1 VEGIR
6 VGEESVLVT
15 GGAGYIGAHTAKALA
30 EKGFRP
36 VVFDDLSLGW
46 REAVR
51 WGELIEGD
59 VRDGA
64 VLERAMRDC
73 AVSAVVHFAGLIE
86 VGRSVERPDLFFDV
100 NVEGVRRVLNA
111 MRAVGVRRLVFSSSA
126 GVYGAS
132 GLGAPGESIPE
143 TAPKD
148 PMSPYAQTKLAGE
161 MMIGAYCAAFG
172 MTGVALR
179 YFNAAGSDPGGLIGE
194 AHHPETHLI
203 PLAAD
208 AALGRR
214 AALTVYGTDYPTPDG
229 SCIRDYVHVS
239 DLARA
244 HIAALELAMPDGA
257 FEAMNIGSGR
267 GYSVLE
273 VIDAVSRA
281 AGRAVPHSFGPRR
294 AGDPPSLV
302 ADPGQAMRRLN
313 WTPQNSSLD
322 EIVRD
327 AVAWRRAP
335 AYGELASAG
344 G

>member
-1 VEGIR
+1 MGDV
-6 VGEESVLVT
+6 SVLVT

-30 EKGFRP
+30 EQGFRP
-36 VVFDDLSLGW
+36 IVFDDLSLGW

-51 WGELIEGD
+51 WGELVEGD
-59 VRDGA
+59 IRDGA
-64 VLERAMRDC
+64 LLERVLRDR

-86 VGRSVERPDLFFDV
+86 VGRSVERPDLFYEV
-100 NVEGVRRVLNA
+100 NVEGTRRLLNA
-111 MRAVGVRRLVFSSSA
+111 MRAMGVRRLVFSSSA

-132 GLGAPGESIPE
+132 GLGRPGESIPE

-148 PMSPYAQTKLAGE
+148 PASPYGQTKLAGE
-161 MMIGAYCAAFG
+161 MMISAYCAAFG

-214 AALTVYGTDYPTPDG
+214 GALTVFGTDYPTPDG

-239 DLARA
+239 DLAEA
-244 HIAALELAMPDGA
+244 HVAALRLSMPEGA
-257 FEAMNIGSGR
+257 FEALNVGAGR

-281 AGRAVPHSFGPRR
+281 VGRAVPHSLGARR
-294 AGDPPSLV
+294 PGDPPSLV
-302 ADPGQAMRRLN
+302 ADPRAAERRLG
-313 WTPQNSSLD
+313 WTPKNSSL
-322 EIVRD
+322 EQIVED

-335 AYGELASAG
+335 AYGELARAS
-344 G
+344 